1 MGVIGK
7 CYLDIYADQT
17 FDSLRFFTQD
27 KREGITSIDYYV
39 YIDNAVNLVS
49 LNTLANNTL
58 IKPDDADLL
67 ERYLILDNFRNEL
80 IHVDE
85 IDSSI
90 DLSLISS
97 KNGDWTDFRFE
108 ADPDGGYWLA
118 ATYIPE
124 PSVYAA
130 ILGLTSLALVL
141 RFRRK

>member
-1 MGVIGK
+1 M
-7 CYLDIYADQT
+7 DIYADQT
-17 FDSLRFFTQD
+17 FDSLRFYSQD
-27 KREGITSIDYYV
+27 KRDGINSIDYYV

-80 IHVDE
+80 IHVE
-85 IDSSI
+85 NIDSSI

-108 ADPDGGYWLA
+108 VDPDGGYWLA

-130 ILGLTSLALVL
+130 VLGLAALMFAL
-141 RFRRK
+141 RVRRR